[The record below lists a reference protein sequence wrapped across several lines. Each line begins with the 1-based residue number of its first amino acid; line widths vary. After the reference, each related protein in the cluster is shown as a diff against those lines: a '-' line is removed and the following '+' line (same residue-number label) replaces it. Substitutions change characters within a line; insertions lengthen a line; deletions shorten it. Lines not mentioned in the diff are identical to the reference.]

1 MKIVADESVDYGII
15 DALRKNGYEILAIE
29 DLYKGSADEEVLSIS
44 LKESSILITEDKDF
58 GELVYRLKKAH
69 IGIILI
75 RLSGLDP
82 EMKKKIVLKS
92 FSENISE
99 MKNSF
104 SVISH
109 NQTRIRK

>member
-1 MKIVADESVDYGII
+1 M
-15 DALRKNGYEILAIE
+15 
-29 DLYKGSADEEVLSIS
+29 YKGSADEEVLSIS

-82 EMKKKIVLKS
+82 EMK
-92 FSENISE
+92 
-99 MKNSF
+99 NSF
-104 SVISH
+104 SVISY